1 LRVKNKVNVAKH
13 ENSKWRSPDLF
24 NQEIQVGDLETEF
37 SNFANNWDNIRNA
50 LDTDTK
56 KQPTSEETTAQP
68 QTKKKCCKSCCAY
81 VLIFKY
87 NLFCTAYT
95 NVALMYEFVL
105 TLSIRQVQ
113 CERSFS
119 TLKFI
124 KNRLRSMPPDENLP
138 YCIQLIQKK

>member
-1 LRVKNKVNVAKH
+1 MLPSMK
-13 ENSKWRSPDLF
+13 
-24 NQEIQVGDLETEF
+24 IQNGVPQIC
-37 SNFANNWDNIRNA
+37 S
-50 LDTDTK
+50 TK
-56 KQPTSEETTAQP
+56 KSRLGIWKPNFQISPIIGIISGTRWIPTPRNNQ
-68 QTKKKCCKSCCAY
+68 QVKKQQHNRKQKKKCCKSCCAY

-105 TLSIRQVQ
+105 TLSIRQVP